1 MVVISLPL
9 FIRMEASVRS
19 AYLDNR
25 RHPVLFTAALVIS
38 WSLTTLIVVVEGF
51 ATPLKLQSRVIRTIP
66 TYSSPSSSHLG
77 VSIGLGPES
86 EKGSSVTT
94 SDPTDDDD
102 DDGGDELK
110 KKFDTTYDP
119 YNSNIIIRG
128 EDGLPLPHITDFE
141 PYRTKRMSRSDKD
154 ADAWFTKLLKN
165 SSGRQGDDEDDVY
178 YLGPVSKVHLD
189 RLMTKAELVDEP
201 ILRYG
206 EDEEW
211 TPYVSRRLPTS
222 PLYPAYG
229 LETYGLPV
237 PRRGAEAWR
246 NFDVNGL
253 VSVDYPDRPV
263 GIGTDLD
270 MMSGDRERVISSL
283 KNKGAWL
290 DDDMCTARL
299 VYVNGRFCPSLSK
312 QTDHAKNLDFSHFNS
327 GSVSVKTL
335 EFLSRLPDGF
345 TDKLAAEVPVVNAKG
360 VSSVLTSHERLSGPD
375 HSVGK
380 ATSQFAIN
388 GQMGTAAF
396 AALNSVKAG
405 CVAYIESEEKGCGM
419 PVLIVNAQTS
429 SAGGGDEI
437 SGVAFHPRCLAVAN
451 EGSLLSLVQMC
462 IDLDD
467 DTVSSSSSP
476 RPTLVN
482 GYTQIYVGKDANVTH
497 SFLDESGGIVT
508 PNIEMSDEEFK
519 AEFPDIIDLPREVE
533 SQRPALRNVNFQV
546 IDAHIVGDSGSY
558 ISSVL
563 ELGGTGRSRIA
574 VSATLLR
581 PGAFASIDGF
591 ALSGGAQRTDM
602 RTNIHHVAQGTISRQ
617 EQRNMVGGRSTASFR
632 GRIRVEQSAQQT
644 DSKQLSRTVLLS
656 DYARIWATPSL
667 EIVADDVQCT
677 HGATVSDLSEEELFY
692 LRSRGLDRATARNM
706 LMYAF
711 VDEIVKGD
719 GRGVDDSIVGGF
731 DDENGLRRRIIRRL
745 ENVVPKGEKYLV
757 GGEFQSS

>member
-1 MVVISLPL
+1 
-9 FIRMEASVRS
+9 MEASVRS
-19 AYLDNR
+19 ASLANR
-25 RHPVLFTAALVIS
+25 RHRLLFEAMATLVIS
-38 WSLTTLIVVVEGF
+38 LSLSLTTLIVVVEGF

-66 TYSSPSSSHLG
+66 TYSPSSHLA
-77 VSIGLGPES
+77 VSIGLGPEN
-86 EKGSSVTT
+86 EKGSSVKT
-94 SDPTDDDD
+94 SDPAED
-102 DDGGDELK
+102 DDGDDLK

-165 SSGRQGDDEDDVY
+165 SSGDDDDDDGDVS

-201 ILRYG
+201 VLRYG

-246 NFDVNGL
+246 NSDVNGL

-290 DDDMCTARL
+290 DDNMCTARL

-312 QTDHAKNLDFSHFNS
+312 QTDHAKNLDSTHFNS
-327 GSVSVKTL
+327 GSVSGETL

-405 CVAYIESEEKGCGM
+405 CVAYVESNVNISGSGSEKGYGM

-429 SAGGGDEI
+429 SAGGGDES

-451 EGSLLSLVQMC
+451 EGSIMSLVQMS
-462 IDLDD
+462 IDLDYD
-467 DTVSSSSSP
+467 AASSLSS

-546 IDAHIVGDSGSY
+546 IDSHIVGDSGSY

-574 VSATLLR
+574 VSTTLLR

-711 VDEIVKGD
+711 VDEIIKGE
-719 GRGVDDSIVGGF
+719 GRGVDNSIIGGF

>member
-1 MVVISLPL
+1 
-9 FIRMEASVRS
+9 
-19 AYLDNR
+19 
-25 RHPVLFTAALVIS
+25 
-38 WSLTTLIVVVEGF
+38 
-51 ATPLKLQSRVIRTIP
+51 
-66 TYSSPSSSHLG
+66 
-77 VSIGLGPES
+77 
-86 EKGSSVTT
+86 
-94 SDPTDDDD
+94 
-102 DDGGDELK
+102 
-110 KKFDTTYDP
+110 
-119 YNSNIIIRG
+119 
-128 EDGLPLPHITDFE
+128 
-141 PYRTKRMSRSDKD
+141 
-154 ADAWFTKLLKN
+154 
-165 SSGRQGDDEDDVY
+165 
-178 YLGPVSKVHLD
+178 
-189 RLMTKAELVDEP
+189 
-201 ILRYG
+201 
-206 EDEEW
+206 
-211 TPYVSRRLPTS
+211 
-222 PLYPAYG
+222 
-229 LETYGLPV
+229 
-237 PRRGAEAWR
+237 
-246 NFDVNGL
+246 
-253 VSVDYPDRPV
+253 
-263 GIGTDLD
+263 
-270 MMSGDRERVISSL
+270 
-283 KNKGAWL
+283 
-290 DDDMCTARL
+290 
-299 VYVNGRFCPSLSK
+299 
-312 QTDHAKNLDFSHFNS
+312 
-327 GSVSVKTL
+327 
-335 EFLSRLPDGF
+335 
-345 TDKLAAEVPVVNAKG
+345 
-360 VSSVLTSHERLSGPD
+360 
-375 HSVGK
+375 VGK

-429 SAGGGDEI
+429 SAGGGDKS
-437 SGVAFHPRCLAVAN
+437 SGVAFHPRCMAVAN

-711 VDEIVKGD
+711 VDEIVKGE
-719 GRGVDDSIVGGF
+719 GKGVDDSIVGGF